1 MSHYFFVGAALP
13 ELRIGES
20 PEISFQEFDTLLRE
34 NLTPKDLA
42 GLNLLRRYYD
52 IQNIRAFLK
61 KEPLDFLG
69 AYDEN
74 ELEDALV
81 TRGGFPDYVF
91 NYLEAHEKVENQI
104 AHFPSLV
111 AKFYTEEA
119 TQSEGFI
126 QKYLKFEREW
136 RLIFAAFRAK
146 KMGRDLLQ
154 VLQYEDPSDDLVAQ
168 LAAQKDSNSLEVP
181 PEYEDLKLIFE
192 ESNPQAL
199 YQALA
204 EYRFKKVES
213 LWGVGVFS
221 IDRIYAY
228 FIQLALV
235 EKWQALDK
243 QKGIQTV
250 DTIVK
255 EVS

>member
-1 MSHYFFVGAALP
+1 MSHYFFVGSALP
-13 ELRIGES
+13 DLKIGEP
-20 PEISFQEFDTLLRE
+20 PEISFHEFETLLQE
-34 NLTPKDLA
+34 NLSQKDLA

-69 AYDEN
+69 AFDEN

-81 TRGGFPDYVF
+81 TKEGFPDYVF

-111 AKFYTEEA
+111 VKYYTEEA
-119 TQSEGFI
+119 VQKEGFI
-126 QKYLKFEREW
+126 QNYLKFERDW
-136 RLIFAAFRAK
+136 RLIFAAYRAK

-154 VLQYEDPSDDLVAQ
+154 VLQYEDSSDDLVAQ
-168 LAAQKDSNSLEVP
+168 LLAQKDSPSFEVP
-181 PEYEDLKLIFE
+181 SEYEGLKLILE
-192 ESNPQAL
+192 ETNPQSL

-204 EYRFKKVES
+204 EYRFKKVGE
-213 LWGVGVFS
+213 LWGVKVFS
-221 IDRIYAY
+221 IDCIYAY

-243 QKGIQTV
+243 QQGIQTV

-255 EVS
+255 DVS